1 MGEIMKK
8 TAFKTR
14 TYVFRLINSTAFLI
28 ILSLLYYHNFMANR
42 LTGAQELA
50 LTISILGSISDISVA
65 TYRYVYQYRDKDL
78 RRHQPKVYLMDM
90 FMSHLTVIGFCYYGS
105 TVSRGVEYC
114 FFAIAGWLSISLF
127 IISLGLSFATYF
139 INHIMN
145 KGE

>member
-28 ILSLLYYHNFMANR
+28 ILSLLYYHHFMANR
-42 LTGAQELA
+42 LTGVQELA
-50 LTISILGSISDISVA
+50 LTVSILGNISDISVS
-65 TYRYVYQYRDKDL
+65 TYRYVYQYREKDL
-78 RRHQPKVYLMDM
+78 RRHHPKVYLMDL
-90 FMSHLTVIGFCYYGS
+90 FMSHLTVIGFCYYGT
-105 TVSRGVEYC
+105 TVSQGIEYY

-127 IISLGLSFATYF
+127 IVSLGLSFITYF
-139 INHIMN
+139 INHVMN